1 MSCHRKSAQNQRNT
15 HYNDHIL

>member
-1 MSCHRKSAQNQRNT
+1 MSCHRKSAQNQRNA